1 MALTEV
7 VQTGVSH
14 SACAVRSS
22 ELPSSGGCNA
32 AHKPIKPMNLYNSF
46 LAVRL
51 AAAIAILGT
60 QALGAQSLPAQ
71 NPDTTKGAPL
81 FTGRDAI
88 RAVGFA
94 GLTVAM
100 FPLDR
105 SIARRL
111 TNERSKANRFL
122 NGASKGVEYI
132 ADPGSIIIGS
142 SLYLIG
148 RFTNHPGIE
157 DLGWHGTEAVLLAGG
172 TAWVLKGL
180 AGRARPYVT
189 GDTTARD
196 FKFGSGFG
204 NANRQSFPSGHTTAA
219 FAAASAVV
227 SEAERGWPHHFW
239 LVAPVM
245 YGGASLVG
253 VSRMYHDKHWASDVA
268 LGAAIGTFSGLKV
281 VRYAHAHPQNFLD
294 RAILRVDARP
304 AHAGGATTL
313 TLAIPF
319 D

>member
-1 MALTEV
+1 MTNKIS
-7 VQTGVSH
+7 GVSLH
-14 SACAVRSS
+14 LSAA
-22 ELPSSGGCNA
+22 
-32 AHKPIKPMNLYNSF
+32 ITI
-46 LAVRL
+46 L
-51 AAAIAILGT
+51 AA
-60 QALGAQSLPAQ
+60 QSLGAQSPPAQ
-71 NPDTTKGAPL
+71 SPDTTKGAPL

-100 FPLDR
+100 FPVDR

-132 ADPGSIIIGS
+132 ADPGSIVIGT

-148 RFTNHPGIE
+148 RFSNHPGIE
-157 DLGWHGTEAVLLAGG
+157 DLGWHGTEAVLLGG
-172 TAWVLKGL
+172 ATAWVLKGL
-180 AGRARPYVT
+180 TGRARPFVT
-189 GDTTARD
+189 GDTTAHD
-196 FKFGSGFG
+196 FKFARGFG

-227 SEAERGWPHHFW
+227 SEAERGWPGHFW
-239 LVAPVM
+239 LVAPAM

-253 VSRMYHDKHWASDVA
+253 LSRMYHDKHWASDVA

-294 RAILRVDARP
+294 RAILRVNASPSGSGHDVMF
-304 AHAGGATTL
+304 TI
-313 TLAIPF
+313 AIPVN
-319 D
+319 

>member
-1 MALTEV
+1 MKLEFSIASLRT
-7 VQTGVSH
+7 
-14 SACAVRSS
+14 
-22 ELPSSGGCNA
+22 
-32 AHKPIKPMNLYNSF
+32 
-46 LAVRL
+46 
-51 AAAIAILGT
+51 AAAITIL
-60 QALGAQSLPAQ
+60 AAPSLAAQSPPAQ
-71 NPDTTKGAPL
+71 SSDTAKGAPL

-111 TNERSKANRFL
+111 TDERSRANRFL

-132 ADPGSIIIGS
+132 ADPGSIVIGT
-142 SLYLIG
+142 SLYLFG
-148 RFTNHPGIE
+148 RFTEHPGVE
-157 DLGWHGTEAVLLAGG
+157 DLGWHGTEAVLLGSA

-189 GDTTARD
+189 GDTTAHD
-196 FKFGSGFG
+196 FKFGGGFTDG
-204 NANRQSFPSGHTTAA
+204 NRQSFPSGHTTAA

-227 SEAERGWPHHFW
+227 SEAERGWPGHFW
-239 LVAPVM
+239 LVAPAM
-245 YGGASLVG
+245 YGGATLVG
-253 VSRMYHDKHWASDVA
+253 ISRMYHDKHWASDVA

-294 RAILRVDARP
+294 RAILRVE
-304 AHAGGATTL
+304 AGPTGSGRDVLL
-313 TLAIPF
+313 TVAIPLN
-319 D
+319 

>member
-1 MALTEV
+1 
-7 VQTGVSH
+7 
-14 SACAVRSS
+14 
-22 ELPSSGGCNA
+22 
-32 AHKPIKPMNLYNSF
+32 MNLKSCIAA
-46 LAVRL
+46 LQL
-51 AAAIAILGT
+51 AAAIAAPPSL
-60 QALGAQSLPAQ
+60 AAQSPRAQ
-71 NPDTTKGAPL
+71 TPDTTKGAPL

-100 FPLDR
+100 FPLYR

-132 ADPGSIIIGS
+132 ADPGSIVIGT
-142 SLYLIG
+142 SLYLFG
-148 RFTNHPGIE
+148 RLTNHHGIE
-157 DLGWHGTEAVLLAGG
+157 DLGWHGTEAVLFGSA
-172 TAWVLKGL
+172 TALMIKGL

-196 FKFGSGFG
+196 FKFGGGFTNG
-204 NANRQSFPSGHTTAA
+204 DRQSFPSGHTTAA

-227 SEAERGWPHHFW
+227 SEAERGWPGHFW
-239 LVAPVM
+239 LVAPAM

-268 LGAAIGTFSGLKV
+268 LGAAIGTFAGLKV

-294 RAILRVDARP
+294 RAILRVDASP
-304 AHAGGATTL
+304 SGSGHDVLL
-313 TLAIPF
+313 TVAIPLN
-319 D
+319 